1 MVIGKAQEVKI
12 DFITPSIVHVVKG
25 QPTKSLVV
33 IAQPEDVKVTSR
45 GNDVSSSVLTIRKDP
60 KTGDL
65 TFLTVKGKVL
75 LKEKSCDISKVRQ
88 TFVLDKDEAI
98 YGLGTIQ
105 NGKMNRRGEHKRME
119 QSNLEDFQNVLQSI
133 KGWGLYSSYFLDGQP
148 ESFKTDQLVGSFDP
162 TDPEKTLEDKTFYAW
177 MNPVVYTISYDLAG
191 GEWGWYPSKQESYKA
206 TFLKNS
212 YTEEK
217 PLKLYNNQP
226 SKARYRLK
234 GWTADN
240 PNVKFKSEVD
250 GTSVS
255 LSMLPGSIGNV
266 TFTPIW
272 EPRTFSITYW
282 KNLSKDT
289 YEMDAQYTSYTVDSE
304 GFKLP
309 VPVDEEMTAAGKTF
323 QGWYATYNGS
333 TGRYENKVES
343 IEPRNPDNIAGK
355 PETGIIGLYAC
366 WK

>member
-1 MVIGKAQEVKI
+1 MQKVA
-12 DFITPSIVHVVKG
+12 
-25 QPTKSLVV
+25 SLT
-33 IAQPEDVKVTSR
+33 A
-45 GNDVSSSVLTIRKDP
+45 
-60 KTGDL
+60 
-65 TFLTVKGKVL
+65 
-75 LKEKSCDISKVRQ
+75 
-88 TFVLDKDEAI
+88 DKDGSVTLYAVWNPIEYKITYKYYDEKTKTEKELTGVEPSTYTAVDGVV
-98 YGLGTIQ
+98 YLT
-105 NGKMNRRGEHKRME
+105 GKPENEWGRE
-119 QSNLEDFQNVLQSI
+119 F

-212 YTEEK
+212 YTEEE

>member
-133 KGWGLYSSYFLDGQP
+133 KGWGIYWENYSPTQFDDDERGMSFTSETGEGIDYYFMYGGSADGVIAQMR
-148 ESFKTDQLVGSFDP
+148 QLTGDVPMFPLWTYG
-162 TDPEKTLEDKTFYAW
+162 YW
-177 MNPVVYTISYDLAG
+177 Q
-191 GEWGWYPSKQESYKA
+191 SKERYKSAQE
-206 TFLKNS
+206 T
-212 YTEEK
+212 
-217 PLKLYNNQP
+217 
-226 SKARYRLK
+226 
-234 GWTADN
+234 
-240 PNVKFKSEVD
+240 
-250 GTSVS
+250 
-255 LSMLPGSIGNV
+255 
-266 TFTPIW
+266 
-272 EPRTFSITYW
+272 
-282 KNLSKDT
+282 
-289 YEMDAQYTSYTVDSE
+289 
-304 GFKLP
+304 
-309 VPVDEEMTAAGKTF
+309 
-323 QGWYATYNGS
+323 
-333 TGRYENKVES
+333 ES
-343 IEPRNPDNIAGK
+343 IVDK
-355 PETGIIGLYAC
+355 
-366 WK
+366 